1 VWDAHI
7 AGQQQHVDVS
17 KGSAEDGARTANR
30 DAASRAGTQERQ
42 QLTERVLGEDGSNER
57 VQREH
62 KQYSAGAGEDR

>member
-1 VWDAHI
+1 M
-7 AGQQQHVDVS
+7 DVS
-17 KGSAEDGARTANR
+17 KGSAEDGTRTTNR

-62 KQYSAGAGEDR
+62 K